1 MHGVPAEQWDQHTAL
16 GEHPNL
22 TQRHPTNRANLHVH
36 ALISNIANR
45 TVTGQA
51 SVMGMTKPPIKTK
64 KELESIS
71 SLLARPGTDT
81 TLPPTNQ
88 EEVS

>member
-45 TVTGQA
+45 TVTGH
-51 SVMGMTKPPIKTK
+51 K
-64 KELESIS
+64 
-71 SLLARPGTDT
+71 LL
-81 TLPPTNQ
+81 
-88 EEVS
+88 